1 MFATNAVIGFVPI
14 ACLIIEAN
22 TAAEALNAVNAHM
35 DI

>member
-1 MFATNAVIGFVPI
+1 MFATNAATASVHI

-22 TAAEALNAVNAHM
+22 TAAAASNAANALM